1 MSKIKKKNIKR
12 IFDIKFIICVLR
24 ANLIRLFKINIK
36 QYGFKYY
43 LGNNSKIITTKT
55 GEILLKDKIWI
66 NSNVK
71 IQADSGKIEIGNNT
85 FINDF
90 TRIISKKKIYIGN
103 NCIIG
108 PNVSIYDHDHRY
120 TEKNKLI
127 CKQGYSLS
135 DIIIEDDVWIG
146 SNVFIGRG
154 VKIGKHSVIAANS
167 VIVKDVMEYT
177 VVGGNPGKVIKYI

>member
-1 MSKIKKKNIKR
+1 MFKIKKNIKR
-12 IFDIKFIICVLR
+12 IFNIKFIICLVR
-24 ANLIRLFKINIK
+24 GNLIRLFKINIK

-43 LGNNSKIITTKT
+43 LGSNSQIIANKN

-66 NSNVK
+66 SSNVK
-71 IQADSGKIEIGNNT
+71 IQADSGIIEIGNNT

-90 TRIISKKKIYIGN
+90 TRIISMKKICIGN

-120 TEKNKLI
+120 AEKDKFI
-127 CKQGYSLS
+127 CKQGYNIS

-167 VIVKDVMEYT
+167 VIVKDVMQYT
-177 VVGGNPGKVIKYI
+177 VVGGNPGKIIKYI